1 MTSPTQLK
9 ILSAIWRSPRL
20 SRSDL
25 EDLTG
30 FHANTV
36 ARTVEVLLRKGYL
49 REGEGEVTLQ
59 RVRGRPRIP
68 LEIDPARIC
77 VGGLAIGASAIE
89 AVTMNLFGQPLAKVV
104 QIPTLESE
112 QISRTVTSLLR
123 GLLRA
128 NPIALGV
135 SVTGF
140 VDPERLRILFSSATP
155 FGELDLAPI
164 FKRAGD
170 IPVVLNSEMHA
181 LGIRWMMG
189 RAESQEED
197 VIVVKLEDG
206 AVGASLL
213 LGGSPNKGCLLGGS
227 ELGHMRL
234 GVETER
240 CYCGGVGCV
249 ERIFSTAFLHQCGG
263 SGTLTETFSKKTL
276 DPSALKIVTLMA
288 QAFVNATVFARPHRI
303 VVVGSLAQHVGFRTA
318 LETSWR
324 NQLPDIFKSSVT
336 LEWGALDVAVSAET
350 AGWLAIA
357 SVLRGELAD
366 SRPPEGISQ
375 DPHEVPHNENCKT

>member
-1 MTSPTQLK
+1 MNSPTQLK
-9 ILSAIWRSPRL
+9 ILSAIWRNPRL

-25 EDLTG
+25 EEATG

-36 ARTVEVLLRKGYL
+36 ARTVEVLLKKGYL
-49 REGEGEVTLQ
+49 REGEAAAQ

-68 LEIDPARIC
+68 LEVDPARIC
-77 VGGLAIGASAIE
+77 IGGLAIGAGAIE
-89 AVTMNLFGQPLAKVV
+89 AVTMNLFGQPLTEVV
-104 QIPTLESE
+104 RIPTLGSE
-112 QISRTVTSLLR
+112 PISRTVTSLLR

-140 VDPERLRILFSSATP
+140 VDPDRLRILFSSATP
-155 FGELDLAPI
+155 LGELDLAPI
-164 FKRAGD
+164 FKRASD

-213 LGGSPNKGCLLGGS
+213 LGGHPNKGCLLGGS

-240 CYCGGVGCV
+240 CYCGGIGCV
-249 ERIFSTAFLHQCGG
+249 ERIFSSTFLHQCGG
-263 SGTLTETFSKKTL
+263 SGTLAEALSKTTL
-276 DPSALKIVTLMA
+276 HPAALKMVDLVA
-288 QAFVNATVFARPHRI
+288 QALVNVTVFARPHRI
-303 VVVGSLAQHVGFRTA
+303 FVVGSLAQNVTFRDA
-318 LETSWR
+318 LATSWR
-324 NQLPDIFKSSVT
+324 NQLPDIFKPNVT
-336 LEWGALDVAVSAET
+336 LEWGSLDVAVSAET

-357 SVLRGELAD
+357 SVLRGE
-366 SRPPEGISQ
+366 R
-375 DPHEVPHNENCKT
+375 